1 MPHSRPLVW
10 ASSSTNTVSGCLR
23 IIAWVSIS
31 CSRIPQWG
39 SAANLPAG
47 WRPFAYAAQNTQSS
61 HRAPASACGWRKQ
74 AWCTFSRGPAH
85 IPEILSGAPD
95 PGSFLLSDIFAGLPT
110 ASAVPLSS
118 RTPLDAGFSACR
130 FYESYESIIV

>member
-1 MPHSRPLVW
+1 MW

-47 WRPFAYAAQNTQSS
+47 WCPFAYAAQNTQSP
-61 HRAPASACGWRKQ
+61 HRAPASACGRRKQ
-74 AWCTFSRGPAH
+74 TWCMVFRHPAH
-85 IPEILSGAPD
+85 IPEKLSIVPS
-95 PGSFLLSDIFAGLPT
+95 PEFFLLPNICAEHPT